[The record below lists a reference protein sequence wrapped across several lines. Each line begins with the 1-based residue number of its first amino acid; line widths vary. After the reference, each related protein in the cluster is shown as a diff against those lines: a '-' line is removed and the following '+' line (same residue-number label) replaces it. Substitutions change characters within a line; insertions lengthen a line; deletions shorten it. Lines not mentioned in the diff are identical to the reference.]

1 MGWEDTWMNSEK
13 GLCLLCDNAWS
24 SIWGIRAVS
33 ISSRLLF
40 NTGNKG
46 MNTTK
51 VRLGNHVGGNKH
63 PVSKGNGNT
72 ECLHWWVLD
81 AELCERGGPE
91 VLKLPFYQ
99 WLFFPN
105 VESSPQGTHP
115 RTSFHPPAKQFYL
128 PQAQAHLSQFPSR
141 FAKSGKSYACTKF
154 LAILHGWLKLWGWEC
169 SWGLSK
175 AGTLLWIRF
184 LNLGTWLS

>member
-13 GLCLLCDNAWS
+13 GLCSLCDNAWS
-24 SIWGIRAVS
+24 SIWGIRAIS

-46 MNTTK
+46 INTTK
-51 VRLGNHVGGNKH
+51 VKLGNLYAAINSQLAREMATPNACTDEFLMLGCV
-63 PVSKGNGNT
+63 KGA
-72 ECLHWWVLD
+72 W
-81 AELCERGGPE
+81 GPE

-99 WLFFPN
+99 WLPKL
-105 VESSPQGTHP
+105 SP
-115 RTSFHPPAKQFYL
+115 RHPPPHFIPSPSQFYL

>member
-1 MGWEDTWMNSEK
+1 MGGHVDEQWERP
-13 GLCLLCDNAWS
+13 LLCDNAWS

-81 AELCERGGPE
+81 AELCERGLRPRSAETPFLPMIIFPKRGKLSPRHPPPHFIPSPSQT
-91 VLKLPFYQ
+91 VLFAT
-99 WLFFPN
+99 
-105 VESSPQGTHP
+105 GTS
-115 RTSFHPPAKQFYL
+115 TSFTISLQVCEKWKKLCLYQIPSNTPWMAKTVRLRMFL
-128 PQAQAHLSQFPSR
+128 R
-141 FAKSGKSYACTKF
+141 FV
-154 LAILHGWLKLWGWEC
+154 
-169 SWGLSK
+169 
-175 AGTLLWIRF
+175 
-184 LNLGTWLS
+184 